1 MNLFL
6 KLSENIPSEIPP
18 IINNEEKND
27 KYVNFSSR
35 IIIPK
40 ISAITGTNNWT
51 REATGLSRKG
61 KIAYH
66 KEYPKADII
75 APEKIASKIPLY
87 LKFMLSGYNIKTT
100 ETIGIV
106 KIKFDIVDAIGSFDC
121 LPLIEYIPQP
131 SEANNISK
139 RPNTWSDITKSVGK
153 NKIKMPN
160 IANNIPPQL

>member
-6 KLSENIPSEIPP
+6 KLSEKIPSEIPP

-51 REATGLSRKG
+51 REATGLSRRG

-75 APEKIASKIPLY
+75 APEKIASKIPL
-87 LKFMLSGYNIKTT
+87 
-100 ETIGIV
+100 
-106 KIKFDIVDAIGSFDC
+106 
-121 LPLIEYIPQP
+121 
-131 SEANNISK
+131 
-139 RPNTWSDITKSVGK
+139 
-153 NKIKMPN
+153 
-160 IANNIPPQL
+160 